1 MRPASL
7 FALFLSTITTNAAT
21 PAYSIV
27 EPTQG
32 AVVSIGSATVIEWNT
47 TGSSSAKVSFFLET
61 TTNSTDLF
69 TIASNIS
76 NSGSISWS
84 PPSSITTGT
93 DYIVVLQ
100 PSSSDDDSTEYKSD
114 AFTISA
120 SNASTTYYPAEGEEV
135 KTGET
140 TIITWKVDS
149 NITNVSIYLMEGSGT
164 SDLKN
169 ITTITTDIGNSGDVA
184 CVLSSSVASGDDY
197 KFAIVDTK
205 DPSSVKYSD
214 TFTVVND
221 SSDKAS
227 SGGPSGTTTSSS
239 SKSTSS
245 SGSGE
250 TETSTSTS
258 GASRAWS
265 LVGWMAA
272 LLVVPLLC

>member
-1 MRPASL
+1 MHPTSL
-7 FALFLSTITTNAAT
+7 LKALLLTTAANAAT

-32 AVVSIGSATVIEWNT
+32 AIVSLGTATVIEWNT
-47 TGSSSAKVSFFLET
+47 TEPSSDKVSFFLET
-61 TTNSTDLF
+61 TTNSTSLF

-100 PSSSDDDSTEYKSD
+100 PSSSDSTEYKSS

-120 SNASTTYYPAEGEEV
+120 SNASTTYYPTEGEEV

-149 NITNVSIYLMEGSGT
+149 NVTNVSIYLMEGSGT

-169 ITTITTDIGNSGDVA
+169 ITTITTDIANSGDVA
-184 CVLSSSVASGDDY
+184 CILASSVKSGDDY

-205 DPSSVKYSD
+205 DPSSVKYSE
-214 TFTVVND
+214 TFTVVNE
-221 SSDKAS
+221 
-227 SGGPSGTTTSSS
+227 SGNKG
-239 SKSTSS
+239 SS
-245 SGSGE
+245 SGSDSASGSATS
-250 TETSTSTS
+250 TESSSSTGSESESTSTS
-258 GASRAWS
+258 ASGASRVWMPFGWVVA
-265 LVGWMAA
+265 LV
-272 LLVVPLLC
+272 VVPLLC